1 MKAPVGT
8 DEALNF
14 MPQPGSPDDV
24 RCAARLVV
32 EGLVPQETMMAVL
45 AKQKELIERG
55 RPLSVLEICVR
66 KSWITVTEARWCEA
80 GDAPPKDLLPG
91 LELGPRLGVGGMSH
105 VYRAKDASSQ
115 APVAVKILLPRL
127 ARDAVARS
135 RFEAES
141 ELLCRLQH
149 ESLVRGF
156 YHYSVD
162 GVHYLVMELV
172 DGCTALEQLDR
183 KGPFSEEAALEIIL
197 QAARALEY
205 LHQQGL
211 VHRDVKPGNLLI
223 TRTNQVKL
231 CDLGFAVAAGHIDS
245 NSGTVQYL
253 APEQAVGER
262 VLDTRAD
269 IYALGVTLFQLT
281 MGKLPFE
288 GATDEEQL
296 SKRVFEELRAKELK
310 GIGVSQHL
318 HYFIQKMMARERD
331 VRYQTPAAL
340 IADIEES
347 LEGRSRQEKRTF
359 GRRNDGSKVASRLND
374 RRRG

>member
-1 MKAPVGT
+1 
-8 DEALNF
+8 

-24 RCAARLVV
+24 RSAARLVV
-32 EGLVPQETMMAVL
+32 EGLIPQETMMAVL
-45 AKQKELIERG
+45 AKQRELIERG

-66 KSWITVTEARWCEA
+66 KSWITVGEARWCEA

-91 LELGPRLGVGGMSH
+91 LELGARLGVGGMSH
-105 VYRAKDASSQ
+105 VYRAKDSSSQ
-115 APVAVKILLPRL
+115 ELVAVKILLPRL
-127 ARDAVARS
+127 TRDPVALAR
-135 RFEAES
+135 FQAES

-149 ESLVRGF
+149 ENLVRGF

-162 GVHYLVMELV
+162 GLHYLVMELV
-172 DGCTALEQLDR
+172 EGSTALERLDR
-183 KGPFSEEAALEIIL
+183 DGPFREEVALGIIL

-205 LHQQGL
+205 LHQKGL

-223 TRTNQVKL
+223 AKENKVKL
-231 CDLGFAVAAGHIDS
+231 CDLGFAVAAGQIES

-296 SKRVFEELRAKELK
+296 SQRVFEELRAKELK

-340 IADIEES
+340 IGDIEES
-347 LEGRSRQEKRTF
+347 LEGRSRLERRTF
-359 GRRNDGSKVASRLND
+359 GPKTAGSKTAGRLND
-374 RRRG
+374 RRR